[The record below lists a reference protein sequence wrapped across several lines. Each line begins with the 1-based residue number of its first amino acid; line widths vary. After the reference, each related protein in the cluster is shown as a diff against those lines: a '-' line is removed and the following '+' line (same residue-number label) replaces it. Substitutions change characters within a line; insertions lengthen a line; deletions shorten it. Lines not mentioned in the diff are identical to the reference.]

1 MAWRGLCLLAFVA
14 GFAPPSPQRSAPCRP
29 RRPPTRLHVE
39 ATVEEPV
46 EDEETPEEDE
56 EIWLNPAAAQHPTRT
71 LGEALMLGDVVL
83 CVRDVADADELEA
96 LRADGVAAMER
107 QGAKPNGKN
116 RFSVSDAL
124 AFEYDVVER
133 CEALLLGVLDILDD
147 DYPEIYDALFKP
159 GDGWSARQPKSRL
172 FSEGS
177 EPDEF
182 LGETC
187 ASLRDLYMMGE
198 LEWSEGEPAINVYTE
213 GGGFGHHKDHM
224 ALSVLIPLS
233 DPDDFA
239 GGGTGYWSAAAC
251 PPSWPD
257 GAPPETEPDAVVRP
271 PLGTAI
277 VFGGDVTHAGLPIDL
292 GLRSVFV
299 ASLSTRTPASPPDR
313 VSGLQQ
319 SQGSGSLREARY

>member
-147 DYPEIYDALFKP
+147 DYPEIYDAP
-159 GDGWSARQPKSRL
+159 TSR
-172 FSEGS
+172 
-177 EPDEF
+177 
-182 LGETC
+182 
-187 ASLRDLYMMGE
+187 R
-198 LEWSEGEPAINVYTE
+198 PA
-213 GGGFGHHKDHM
+213 
-224 ALSVLIPLS
+224 
-233 DPDDFA
+233 
-239 GGGTGYWSAAAC
+239 
-251 PPSWPD
+251 
-257 GAPPETEPDAVVRP
+257 
-271 PLGTAI
+271 
-277 VFGGDVTHAGLPIDL
+277 
-292 GLRSVFV
+292 
-299 ASLSTRTPASPPDR
+299 
-313 VSGLQQ
+313 
-319 SQGSGSLREARY
+319 